1 MTMPHV
7 INGWHDHQDSKLSQA
22 AATLGIDISAWD
34 QAPVSSGCRE
44 RGRAQQAVR
53 GVGAGADSR
62 APR

>member
-7 INGWHDHQDSKLSQA
+7 INGRHDHQNPKLSQA

-34 QAPVSSGCRE
+34 QAPVSSDCRE

-53 GVGAGADSR
+53 GAGAGADSR